1 MKRAPSARI
10 RIFPS
15 LELAVERPTV
25 GEAVDGSLKAF
36 LGHFRFEIP
45 RFFRFRVGVLG
56 GAEGA
61 DGVVGT
67 RWRPEVGATRPK
79 CPMEGVFATR
89 NVRAH
94 FLELLPT

>member
-10 RIFPS
+10 KNFPL
-15 LELAVERPTV
+15 LESVVVRPAV
-25 GEAVDGSLKAF
+25 GDAVDESLKAF

-56 GAEGA
+56 DAEGA
-61 DGVVGT
+61 DEVVEP
-67 RWRPEVGATRPK
+67 RRRPEVGARRPK
-79 CPMEGVFATR
+79 CPMEGVFDAR

-94 FLELLPT
+94 FLELLPA